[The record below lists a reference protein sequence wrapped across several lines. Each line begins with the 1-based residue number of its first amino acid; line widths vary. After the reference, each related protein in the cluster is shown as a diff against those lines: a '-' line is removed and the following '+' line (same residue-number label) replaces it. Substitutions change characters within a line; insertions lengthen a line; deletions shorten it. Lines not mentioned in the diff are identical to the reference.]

1 MLNSLFLN
9 VAFRPTTQLTFHNG
23 SHHQVIPHGLAS
35 QSGLRVGDR
44 ILEVNS
50 IDLRHATHQEAV
62 RALLANKQEI
72 NMLVR
77 RDPSPP
83 GMQVRP
89 LTETGWA
96 KNANGSSTLTNCACV
111 VAGSCNPEAARGE
124 TWH

>member
-1 MLNSLFLN
+1 MTLLN
-9 VAFRPTTQLTFHNG
+9 Q
-23 SHHQVIPHGLAS
+23 QVIPHGLAC

-72 NMLVR
+72 HMLVR
-77 RDPSPP
+77 RDPPPP

-89 LTETGWA
+89 
-96 KNANGSSTLTNCACV
+96 SSKADFVIHTQAHCTL
-111 VAGSCNPEAARGE
+111 SDS
-124 TWH
+124 HILL

>member
-1 MLNSLFLN
+1 M
-9 VAFRPTTQLTFHNG
+9 
-23 SHHQVIPHGLAS
+23 IPHGLAC

-72 NMLVR
+72 RMLVR

-83 GMQVRP
+83 GMQEVVILKQPGEKLGISIRGGAKGHAGNP
-89 LTETGWA
+89 LDPTDEGIFISKVVLSPA
-96 KNANGSSTLTNCACV
+96 SQFSVKYSYENVVYKHICV
-111 VAGSCNPEAARGE
+111 PCI
-124 TWH
+124 